1 MTVCVEGFLEE
12 VGPQVTGWAWLPA
25 DPARRLRL
33 SLLLDGGS
41 GSVLRFDTLA
51 DRHRGDLQSAGK
63 GDGRCGFAF
72 TVPAAFAA
80 HEHDVDVRLP
90 DFPGIRLSGAPRR
103 AIPVLGPVTLRAVH
117 PAQDDAERLSGFLAG
132 MARLQGGSAAAVPD
146 AETIRSWLA
155 TPGYGSGY
163 GRAER
168 GWLMAERNGRIVGHC
183 RIGPDWPAEPGTGGL
198 ALGIEL
204 HPDVRSH
211 GLGHAL
217 MRAAEDWATGRGA
230 RLELAVL
237 PHNARAL
244 ALYRKLGY
252 TDLGPV
258 AHPATGE
265 VHRHMARPLPPRGT
279 PRSAVVTL
287 VL

>member
-12 VGPQVTGWAWLPA
+12 VGPRLTGWAWLPA
-25 DPARRLRL
+25 DPAWRLRL
-33 SLLLDGGS
+33 SLMLDAGS
-41 GSVLRFDTLA
+41 GNILRLDTLA
-51 DRHRGDLQSAGK
+51 DRYRGDLQSAGK
-63 GDGRCGFAF
+63 GDGRYGFALA
-72 TVPAAFAA
+72 VPATFAA

-90 DFPGIRLSGAPRR
+90 DFPGLHLSGAPRR

-117 PAQDDAERLSGFLAG
+117 PAHGDVERLNGFLTG
-132 MARLQGGSAAAVPD
+132 MVRLQGGSAAAVPG

-155 TPGYGSGY
+155 TPGWDGT
-163 GRAER
+163 ER
-168 GWLMAERNGRIVGHC
+168 GWLVAERNERLVGHC
-183 RIGPDWPAEPGTGGL
+183 RIGPDWPAAPGTGGL

-204 HPDVRSH
+204 HPDVRRH

-217 MRAAEDWATGRGA
+217 MRAAEGWATGRGA

-244 ALYRKLGY
+244 NLYRRLGY
-252 TDLGPV
+252 ADLGPV

-265 VHRHMARPLPPRGT
+265 IHHHMALPLPPRSI
-279 PRSAVVTL
+279 PRGGVTL